1 MYVSF
6 SRRDALKRIM
16 VIEKRLHV
24 LETAPR
30 LRALRESLRA
40 IKSYSGGMVEIKGLA
55 EGGGGVIQVRRGSA
69 EMKELEEQMTREL
82 DVFNV
87 EAEALQGELR
97 RLKGMLFP

>member
-1 MYVSF
+1 
-6 SRRDALKRIM
+6 M

-24 LETAPR
+24 LETDPR

-40 IKSYSGGMVEIKGLA
+40 IRSYSSGMVEIRGPDG
-55 EGGGGVIQVRRGSA
+55 GGGGVIQVRRGSA
-69 EMKELEEQMTREL
+69 EMKELEEQIAREL

-97 RLKGMLFP
+97 RLKDVLFH